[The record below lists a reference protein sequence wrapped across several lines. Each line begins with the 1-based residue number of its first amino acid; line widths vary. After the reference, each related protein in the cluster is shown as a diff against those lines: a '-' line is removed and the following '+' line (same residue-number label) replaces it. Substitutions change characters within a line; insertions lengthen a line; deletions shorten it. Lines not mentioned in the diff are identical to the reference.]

1 MRQMIKTMDSLMH
14 PQHLTNSVLLYFVWQ
29 RSVSENIQYYSAGDK
44 ELMRLVGYEM
54 LYENLEVYLG
64 MSKLES
70 IQTFL
75 RQILKKMSKQN

>member
-1 MRQMIKTMDSLMH
+1 MIKTMDSLMH
-14 PQHLTNSVLLYFVWQ
+14 PQHLINSVLLYFVWQ